1 MILIKCFISTILLHF
16 IHSTIRVSQYFVF
29 ISLIFIFHLIC
40 TSSKKRSLDQRPKRL
55 TNYFLYGVFD
65 QGWYEFHLKH
75 WHLHFGFCEN
85 EVPILFQGISDTTKI
100 VIYYIVT
107 IGSSEKK
114 VPWSGFIFHFIM
126 KMVKRNI
133 SFYER
138 KKKLLQKHEF
148 CTKGKLHIMGK
159 FLFWI
164 FQRSEIQCSFDSKVD
179 VRLYFL

>member
-1 MILIKCFISTILLHF
+1 MYFFKETLSRPTPQTPNQLFFIWCLWSRLIWVSLKTLTFTFRFVKMKC
-16 IHSTIRVSQYFVF
+16 Q
-29 ISLIFIFHLIC
+29 
-40 TSSKKRSLDQRPKRL
+40 
-55 TNYFLYGVFD
+55 
-65 QGWYEFHLKH
+65 
-75 WHLHFGFCEN
+75 
-85 EVPILFQGISDTTKI
+85 ILFQGISDTIKI

-159 FLFWI
+159 FLSWI